1 MRLIDCGCGPGSITI
16 DIARIVAPGEVVGI
30 DRRQASLSDARTFA
44 RERGVANV
52 AFEVANVYQLPF
64 PDRSFDAAFACA
76 LLQHLAAPLAAL
88 KEIRRVLKPGG
99 VIGIVDGSST
109 ITFRY
114 PRNRLLEAW
123 DRLRALQRAYNT
135 GRPAE
140 PLLRRRLSGLLSPGF
155 EDQVG
160 DFVGMGDQCEM
171 ARLHLDG
178 LGAHALG
185 HEALEVR
192 VDRAVLGRNGVI
204 ARL

>member
-1 MRLIDCGCGPGSITI
+1 MSDPPRIERPYQVDDQWSRAVFLRRTGEVASFLAPHLRAGMRLIDCGCGPGSITI
-16 DIARIVAPGEVVGI
+16 DLARIVAPGEVVGI

-88 KEIRRVLKPGG
+88 KEMRRVLKPGG

-140 PLLRRRLSGLLSPGF
+140 PL
-155 EDQVG
+155 
-160 DFVGMGDQCEM
+160 
-171 ARLHLDG
+171 
-178 LGAHALG
+178 
-185 HEALEVR
+185 
-192 VDRAVLGRNGVI
+192 
-204 ARL
+204 